1 MSLKAKNRYQA
12 FGVHFLI
19 SLFIVINFAF
29 LILAQ
34 WYPEPFFSA
43 DGGWSI
49 FRMIILVDLVLG
61 PCLTLIIYRPGK
73 KGLKF
78 DMSAI
83 AVVQLVAL
91 IYGGSILYQE
101 RPMFL
106 VFSVDRFVLASADD
120 VDINKL
126 RDPLLNTAQ
135 ATGPVPVYARMP
147 EDPEERN
154 KLVSEVLSGQPDLE
168 FRAEYYEPY
177 TPNLSNV
184 LAKGKPIEVFQFL
197 ADSDR
202 KKVTMFHDGNC
213 SDGCIYFPLVGK
225 KQEVLLAISKKDG
238 RVIGSIEVD
247 PWVNDKKFKTAKNAG
262 PKVKFQ

>member
-12 FGVHFLI
+12 FGIHFLV
-19 SLFIVINFAF
+19 SLFIVFNFAF
-29 LILAQ
+29 LILSQ

-49 FRMIILVDLVLG
+49 FRMIILVHLVLG
-61 PCLTLIIYRPGK
+61 PCLTLIIYKPGK

-78 DMSAI
+78 DVSAI

-106 VFSVDRFVLASADD
+106 VFSVDRFVLVSADD
-120 VDINKL
+120 IDVSKL
-126 RDPLLNTAQ
+126 RDPSLLN
-135 ATGPVPVYARMP
+135 ATEVGPIPVYARMP

-177 TPNLSNV
+177 SPNLTNI
-184 LAKGKPIEVFQFL
+184 LGKGKRIEVFQL
-197 ADSDR
+197 LTDNDR
-202 KKVTMFHDGNC
+202 EQVTVFHAGNC
-213 SDGCIYFPLVGK
+213 PDDCVYYPLVGK
-225 KQEVLLAISKKDG
+225 KQEVLLAISEKDG
-238 RVIGSIEVD
+238 RVVGSIDVD
-247 PWVNDKKFKTAKNAG
+247 PWVNDKEFKTAKNAG
-262 PKVKFQ
+262 IK

>member
-1 MSLKAKNRYQA
+1 MSLNAKNRYQA
-12 FGVHFLI
+12 FSIHFLV
-19 SLFIVINFAF
+19 SLLIVVNFAF
-29 LILAQ
+29 LILSR
-34 WYPEPFFSA
+34 WYPEPFFGA

-61 PCLTLIIYRPGK
+61 PCLTLIIYKPGK

-106 VFSVDRFVLASADD
+106 VFSVDRFVLVSADD
-120 VDINKL
+120 IDISKL
-126 RDPLLNTAQ
+126 RDPSLLN
-135 ATGPVPVYARMP
+135 ATEVGPIPVYARMP

-168 FRAEYYEPY
+168 FRSEYYEPY
-177 TPNLSNV
+177 TPNLASV
-184 LAKGKPIEVFQFL
+184 LAKGKRIEVFQSL
-197 ADSDR
+197 TDSER
-202 KKVTMFHDGNC
+202 EKVTMFHAGNC

-238 RVIGSIEVD
+238 RVVGGIDVD
-247 PWVNDKKFKTAKNAG
+247 PWINDKTLKTAKSAG
-262 PKVKFQ
+262 S